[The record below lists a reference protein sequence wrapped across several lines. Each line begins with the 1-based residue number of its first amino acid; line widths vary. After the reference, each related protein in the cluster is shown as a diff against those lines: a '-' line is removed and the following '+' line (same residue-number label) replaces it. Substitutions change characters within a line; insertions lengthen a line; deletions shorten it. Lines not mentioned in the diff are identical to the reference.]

1 MYTVEFRVMRR
12 EFEKGKARFHDFRF
26 DAQVETEVP
35 SKYNLFI
42 NCCRQFG
49 RCTRRIPM
57 GWRFERRETFS
68 DGSVRWVEYE
78 VTMLNGAERDPG
90 FKLVNQSNMRH

>member
-1 MYTVEFRVMRR
+1 MYHVELKVMRR
-12 EFEKGKARFHDFRF
+12 EFEKSKLRTHAFRF
-26 DAQVETEVP
+26 DTSVVTDVP

-57 GWRFERRETFS
+57 GWRFERIEKFD
-68 DGSVRWVEYE
+68 DGSKRWTEYH
-78 VTMLNGAERDPG
+78 VTVVAGGQPDPG
-90 FKLVNQSNMRH
+90 FSLISTD